1 MTEQHARRSRQRE
14 KDEDGAESPDQSG
27 KADKA
32 NEVSVVTDDVLDDID
47 RALKAQCG
55 IGDDESISD
64 EELPG
69 APRW

>member
-32 NEVSVVTDDVLDDID
+32 T
-47 RALKAQCG
+47 
-55 IGDDESISD
+55 
-64 EELPG
+64 G
-69 APRW
+69 APRWWLIAISRKEDSENPARLTERRPAKCEVENKWALSG